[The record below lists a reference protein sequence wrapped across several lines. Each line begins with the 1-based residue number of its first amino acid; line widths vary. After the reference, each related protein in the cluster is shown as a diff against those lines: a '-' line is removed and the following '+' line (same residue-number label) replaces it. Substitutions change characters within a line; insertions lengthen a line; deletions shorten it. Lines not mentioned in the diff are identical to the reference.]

1 MKQEEMNKLVP
12 EKLREIE
19 AQYGVE
25 ILWAIESGSR
35 SWGFASP
42 DSDFDVRFIY
52 KRPLMEYLRLE
63 PARDVI
69 ELPVDDTWDVNGW
82 DLDKTLKLLAKSN
95 PTLYEW
101 LNSPIMYRKTDF
113 LQRIEPLLTMCFSEK
128 RMLHH
133 YLNIA
138 KNDMARNLQGE
149 MVKTK
154 KYFYAL
160 RPVMACEWI
169 LKHHSAPPVP
179 FNGLVDT
186 VLPEKMKPHID
197 NLLDLKMNAPEDTRI
212 THISEID
219 DYLNDEVN
227 IISAFLDESEWSN
240 PVCWDQ
246 LDDFFY
252 EEICRN

>member
-149 MVKTK
+149 MVKPK

-169 LKHHSAPPVP
+169 LKYHSAPPVP

>member
-12 EKLREIE
+12 KKLREIE
-19 AQYGVE
+19 ELYGVE
-25 ILWAIESGSR
+25 ILWAVESGSR

-52 KRPLMEYLRLE
+52 KRPFKEYLRLE
-63 PARDVI
+63 SIRDVI
-69 ELPVDDTWDVNGW
+69 ELPVDDIWDVNGW
-82 DLDKTLKLLAKSN
+82 DLDKTLKLLGKSN

-101 LNSPIMYRKTDF
+101 LNAPLMYRETDF
-113 LQRIEPLLTMCFSEK
+113 RQRIDPLLSLCFSES

-149 MVKTK
+149 MVKPK

-169 LKHHSAPPVP
+169 LKYHSAPPVP

-212 THISEID
+212 THSSEID

-227 IISAFLDESEWSN
+227 KISAYLQAPVKSE
-240 PVCWDQ
+240 PICWNR

-252 EEICRN
+252 EEICRS